1 MSNIIIKF
9 PDSSSKEYPSGITC
23 YDIVKSISNS
33 LAKKVLAASFNND
46 IIDISTPL
54 SEDGEI
60 KFLTWDDEE
69 GKSTFWHSSAHILA
83 EAVESLYPGVKFG
96 IGPSIAN
103 GFYYDIDF
111 IDYDVSKLNT
121 RKIEKKFIELSS
133 SNLTFERSEISKAD
147 ALNYFKKKNDPYKL
161 ELINDLDDGD
171 ITFYK
176 QGNFTDLCKGPH
188 IPSSKFIK
196 SFKILRSSLIK
207 SYFSGTLRPIFF
219 SQNKITL

>member
-1 MSNIIIKF
+1 M
-9 PDSSSKEYPSGITC
+9 
-23 YDIVKSISNS
+23 
-33 LAKKVLAASFNND
+33 
-46 IIDISTPL
+46 
-54 SEDGEI
+54 
-60 KFLTWDDEE
+60 
-69 GKSTFWHSSAHILA
+69 
-83 EAVESLYPGVKFG
+83 KFG
-96 IGPSIAN
+96 IGPPIAN

-111 IDYDVSKLNT
+111 IDYDVSKLDT

-196 SFKILRSSLIK
+196 SFKILNVAGAYWRGDEK
-207 SYFSGTLRPIFF
+207 
-219 SQNKITL
+219 NKQLTRLYCTSFPNSKQLEDYLFKLEEAKKEIIEK